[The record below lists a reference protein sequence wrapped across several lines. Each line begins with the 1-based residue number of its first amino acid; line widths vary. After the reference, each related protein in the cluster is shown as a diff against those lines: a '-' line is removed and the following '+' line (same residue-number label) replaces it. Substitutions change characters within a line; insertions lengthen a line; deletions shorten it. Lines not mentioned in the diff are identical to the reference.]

1 MTASNNGGWH
11 LDKRVSI
18 GQILSI
24 LALTAAV
31 FTWKGNI
38 DVINAKQDVQILHIE
53 KGQEE
58 IKDDI
63 KDIKKSTDEILK
75 RL

>member
-1 MTASNNGGWH
+1 MSHNSNGWH

-31 FTWKGNI
+31 FTWKGDI
-38 DVINAKQDVQILHIE
+38 DVTNAKQDVEITHIKQGMDE
-53 KGQEE
+53 VKA
-58 IKDDI
+58 DI
-63 KDIKKSTDEILK
+63 KDIKKSTEEILK